1 MNLGTTSLL
10 MTMLI
15 HYLTLFT
22 LFNNGKHL
30 RNIDGKLSNNNHDC
44 KLIQY
49 QFFNVADELIANSA
63 SDNSGTV
70 KNNNL
75 VNYLFQTFK
84 HPFTNIKF
92 NYTSNL

>member
-22 LFNNGKHL
+22 LFNNDKHL
-30 RNIDGKLSNNNHDC
+30 LNIDGKLSNNNHDC

-49 QFFNVADELIANSA
+49 QFFNVADELIAYSA
-63 SDNSGTV
+63 NDNSGTV

-92 NYTSNL
+92 TYTSSL